1 MKTDFFEIGS
11 RGSTPL
17 RELLAALTTFA
28 TMAYVLA
35 VHPMIMAEAGMDR
48 AQVITVTAL
57 VAGLASILIGLMANV
72 PIAQAPG
79 MGSNGLVAYTLVLGM
94 GVPWQGALGLV
105 FWSGVF
111 FLLLTVTGIR
121 KILLDAYPS
130 DLKRALTAGIGLFIM
145 FIGLKSA
152 GIVVAAPEPILLEL
166 GSLSEPAVLLALAGI
181 PLTAALLALGVPGAI
196 LIVILA
202 LTFVA
207 FSIPSGS
214 ETLATPP
221 AQWLA
226 APAAIDQLWLALDPG
241 YLWRHLGAAFPALL
255 SLVFIDLFSSLAA
268 ANAVC
273 QRAGLTD
280 EEGNM
285 LRPMRILS
293 ADALATM
300 GASLAGT
307 TTTNVYG
314 ESAAGVES
322 GGRTGLV
329 AILVGLLFL
338 LAMFTHPLLAI
349 IPPQAVAP
357 ALVVVGLIMFSEA
370 AEIDFS
376 DRVTGA
382 AAALTILLMA
392 LTSIS
397 NGMAIGLIVYV
408 LTMLLVGRWRSV
420 HWMAYLLA
428 SSFALYFLL
437 R

>member
-1 MKTDFFEIGS
+1 M
-11 RGSTPL
+11 
-17 RELLAALTTFA
+17 
-28 TMAYVLA
+28 
-35 VHPMIMAEAGMDR
+35 
-48 AQVITVTAL
+48 
-57 VAGLASILIGLMANV
+57 
-72 PIAQAPG
+72 
-79 MGSNGLVAYTLVLGM
+79 
-94 GVPWQGALGLV
+94 
-105 FWSGVF
+105 
-111 FLLLTVTGIR
+111 
-121 KILLDAYPS
+121 
-130 DLKRALTAGIGLFIM
+130 
-145 FIGLKSA
+145 
-152 GIVVAAPEPILLEL
+152 
-166 GSLSEPAVLLALAGI
+166 
-181 PLTAALLALGVPGAI
+181 
-196 LIVILA
+196 
-202 LTFVA
+202 
-207 FSIPSGS
+207 
-214 ETLATPP
+214 
-221 AQWLA
+221 
-226 APAAIDQLWLALDPG
+226 
-241 YLWRHLGAAFPALL
+241 
-255 SLVFIDLFSSLAA
+255 FIDLFSSLAA

-280 EEGNM
+280 DEGNM

-370 AEIDFS
+370 ADIDFS

-382 AAALTILLMA
+382 AAALTVLLMA

-408 LTMLLVGRWRSV
+408 LAMSLVGRWRSV

>member
-11 RGSTPL
+11 RGSTP
-17 RELLAALTTFA
+17 RKELLAALTTFA

-35 VHPMIMAEAGMDR
+35 VHPAIMADAGMDR
-48 AQVITVTAL
+48 VQVITVTAL

-79 MGSNGLVAYTLVLGM
+79 MGSNGLVAYTLILGM

-105 FWSGVF
+105 FWSGVL

-121 KILLDAYPS
+121 KILLDAYPG

-152 GIVVAAPEPILLEL
+152 GIVVAAPAPILLQL

-181 PLTAALLALGVPGAI
+181 PLTIALLAMSVPGAI

-202 LTFVA
+202 LTFIA
-207 FSIPSGS
+207 FLVPSGAA
-214 ETLATPP
+214 TLAAPP
-221 AQWLA
+221 AEWLA
-226 APAAIDQLWLALDPG
+226 APATINQLWLALDPG
-241 YLWRHLGAAFPALL
+241 YLWRNLGAAFPALL

-273 QRAGLTD
+273 LRAGLTD

-285 LRPMRILS
+285 LRPVRVLS
-293 ADALATM
+293 ADALATI

-329 AILVGLLFL
+329 AIVVGLLFL
-338 LAMFTHPLLAI
+338 LAMFTHPLLAV
-349 IPPQAVAP
+349 IPPQATAP
-357 ALVVVGLIMFSEA
+357 ALIVVGLIMFSEA
-370 AEIDFS
+370 AAIDFS
-376 DRVTGA
+376 DRVVGA

-392 LTSIS
+392 VTSIS

-408 LTMLLVGRWRSV
+408 LAMLLLGRWRSV

-428 SSFALYFLL
+428 SSFALYFLV

>member
-11 RGSTPL
+11 RGSTPR

-35 VHPMIMAEAGMDR
+35 VHPVIMADAGMDR
-48 AQVITVTAL
+48 SQVITVTAL
-57 VAGLASILIGLMANV
+57 VAGLASILIGFMANV

-79 MGSNGLVAYTLVLGM
+79 MGSNSFVAYTLVLGA

-145 FIGLKSA
+145 FVGLKSA
-152 GIVVAAPEPILLEL
+152 GIVVAAPAPILLKL
-166 GSLSEPAVLLALAGI
+166 GSLSEPAVLLALAGV
-181 PLTAALLALGVPGAI
+181 PLTVALLVVGVPGAI

-202 LTFVA
+202 LTFIA
-207 FSIPSGS
+207 FLVPNGA
-214 ETLATPP
+214 AT
-221 AQWLA
+221 LA
-226 APAAIDQLWLALDPG
+226 APPAEWLAVPTAIDDLWLALDPG

-273 QRAGLTD
+273 RRAGLTD
-280 EEGNM
+280 AEGNM
-285 LRPMRILS
+285 LRPLRVLS
-293 ADALATM
+293 ADALATI
-300 GASLAGT
+300 GASLFGT

-329 AILVGLLFL
+329 AIVVGLLFL

-349 IPPQAVAP
+349 IPPQATAP

-376 DRVTGA
+376 DRVTSA

-392 LTSIS
+392 VTSIS

-408 LTMLLVGRWRSV
+408 LAMLLLGRWRSV

-428 SSFALYFLL
+428 STFAMYFLL